1 MPGRSEGKGLAC
13 LFMCLCVLMS
23 CFPVTF
29 CLRVPASGI
38 ASTMRSPLR
47 DPLGRA
53 LIQLRF
59 TVCDK
64 FGRGSPRG
72 TELRVNGCGWRR
84 LCAHQNIGIR

>member
-1 MPGRSEGKGLAC
+1 
-13 LFMCLCVLMS
+13 MCLCVVDVVFS
-23 CFPVTF
+23 VTF
-29 CLRVPASGI
+29 CLRVLLPESLAPCV
-38 ASTMRSPLR
+38 PLSE

-72 TELRVNGCGWRR
+72 TELRVNVQLWMERYV
-84 LCAHQNIGIR
+84 CASKHIR